1 MSAINLNRLSYFA
14 AVADSGSF
22 TAAADRLGITK
33 AVVSQQV
40 TRLEAELKTTLL
52 VRTTRRVTLTEAGRL
67 FHARC
72 LMVLAEAQDAI
83 QEIAEANAQ
92 PSGVLRIA
100 APNDYGARVVAPVA
114 ARFSLRYPACTVDL
128 MLSDTKTDLIRDQI
142 DLSIRAGWLTDSSL
156 QARKIGSFR
165 QWLVASPELSRTIQV
180 SGPDDLASHPF
191 IANGAFREPLVWH
204 FSRDDFE
211 RRTVRMTEAIRID
224 STPAIL
230 EATIAGAVS
239 RYCRISWPRP
249 RCAWDSSR
257 ICCPIGRCP
266 PAASTWSIHPPAFVR
281 RRSRPSSP
289 CWSNT
294 CATRPRRHS
303 GRAPP
308 PDRRSLGQSLP
319 PSRQAAP
326 GWRMLSRADSRRRVW
341 SFRWR
346 SR

>member
-1 MSAINLNRLSYFA
+1 MTTINLNRLSYFT
-14 AVADSGSF
+14 AVADTGSF

-40 TRLEAELKTTLL
+40 SRLEAELKTTLL

-83 QEIAEANAQ
+83 QEIAETNAQ

-114 ARFSLRYPACTVDL
+114 AHFSLRYPACTVDL

-165 QWLVASPELSRTIQV
+165 QWLVASPELSRTIRI
-180 SGPDDLASHPF
+180 SGPDDLAAHPF

-211 RRTVRMTEAIRID
+211 RRTVRMTEAMRID

-230 EATIAGAVS
+230 EATIAGGGLAVLPDFMAENQL
-239 RYCRISWPRP
+239 RLGQLAHLLPDWTLPAGGIHVVY
-249 RCAWDSSR
+249 
-257 ICCPIGRCP
+257 P
-266 PAASTWSIHPPAFVR
+266 PARFRPPKVTAFVALLVEHLR
-281 RRSRPSSP
+281 
-289 CWSNT
+289 N
-294 CATRPRRHS
+294 
-303 GRAPP
+303 APP
-308 PDRRSLGQSLP
+308 VKSAGS
-319 PSRQAAP
+319 
-326 GWRMLSRADSRRRVW
+326 
-341 SFRWR
+341 
-346 SR
+346 